1 MMKDNNDKGCAV
13 GYMMNQFGLP
23 KMKCWRGLGAVL
35 GVAVLTVGCASNQP
49 PIPISRNHIQAEPQT
64 RASGIPEPVKAGAFV
79 PPPKPSA
86 KPQTYSVV
94 VNEVPV
100 KELLFALARDSKL
113 NVDIH
118 PAIQGLVT
126 MNAVN
131 EPLDA
136 ILERLSNQVSLRYKV
151 DGNTLAITP
160 DTPYLKTYRV
170 DYVNLSRNTTSNIGV
185 SSQIAGVGTSAAGGA
200 TTGATG
206 AGVGGNN
213 SATAVKSDSN
223 NNFWE
228 IMGDNLRH
236 ILSATRSVA
245 STAEEKAARA
255 EIVRTDREDRLRQ
268 AEAVARAGSGAPAL
282 FSNVFGNE
290 KALSVLGDIKEQV
303 IVNPVAGSVSVLGT
317 ERQHKLVKEY
327 LASVASSSQ
336 RQVLI
341 ETTIVEVSL
350 KDQFHAGVDWTSV
363 GRATG
368 FNIKSVPNA
377 ANNLAGNL
385 ASFFTIGY
393 SSAGNNLTATLNL
406 LESFGNTRILSSPKI
421 MAINNQ
427 TALLKVVNNEVYF
440 SIEVQ
445 QGTSTT
451 TGIITQPVYTTTPH
465 TVPVGVVMSVTPQIS
480 ESGVVSMTVRPTISR
495 VTGYKNDHN
504 PALAVINKDLSELNR
519 IQNKVPEIQV
529 REMESVLQVNSG
541 QTIIMGGLMQDD
553 ATRSRDGLPILS
565 RPDGWG
571 AIFGQQ
577 ERKITQTELVIFLRP
592 TVITNPSL
600 DSDELSAFRRFL
612 PDPKAAAQP

>member
-1 MMKDNNDKGCAV
+1 MK
-13 GYMMNQFGLP
+13 QFGQQQTTT
-23 KMKCWRGLGAVL
+23 WRSMRAAL
-35 GVAVLTVGCASNQP
+35 GVTAFLAGCASTT
-49 PIPISRNHIQAEPQT
+49 PIPISQNHIQAEPQVKT
-64 RASGIPEPVKAGAFV
+64 AGIPEPVRVGAFV
-79 PPPKPSA
+79 PPPKPSV
-86 KPQTYSVV
+86 KPQAYSVV

-100 KELLFALARDSKL
+100 KELLFALARDTKL

-118 PAIQGLVT
+118 PSIQGLVT

-136 ILERLSNQVSLRYKV
+136 ILDRLSQQVNLRYKV
-151 DGNTLAITP
+151 TGNTLSITP

-170 DYVNLSRNTTSNIGV
+170 DYVNLSRNTSSNIGV
-185 SSQIAGVGTSAAGGA
+185 SSQIAGVGAS
-200 TTGATG
+200 ATG
-206 AGVGGNN
+206 GTVPVAGVSGNN
-213 SATAVKSDSN
+213 SSTAVKSASD

-228 IMGDNLRH
+228 IMAENLRH
-236 ILSATRSVA
+236 LLSATRSVA
-245 STAEEKAARA
+245 HSAEEKAARVEFVRA
-255 EIVRTDREDRLRQ
+255 EREDRLRQ

-290 KALSVLGDIKEQV
+290 KALSAFGDTKEQV

-327 LASVASSSQ
+327 LASVTGSAR

-341 ETTIVEVSL
+341 EATIVEVGL
-350 KDQFHAGVDWTSV
+350 KDQFHAGVDWTSI

-377 ANNLAGNL
+377 KDNLAGNL
-385 ASFFTIGY
+385 ASFFSIGY
-393 SSAGNNLTATLNL
+393 SNANNNLSATLNL
-406 LESFGNTRILSSPKI
+406 LESFGKTRILSSPKI

-445 QGTSTT
+445 QGTTSTA
-451 TGIITQPVYTTTPH
+451 GIITQPVYTTTPH

-495 VTGYKNDHN
+495 VTGYKNDPN
-504 PALAVINKDLSELNR
+504 PALAQINKDLSEANR
-519 IQNKVPEIQV
+519 IQNQVPEIQV

-541 QTIIMGGLMQDD
+541 QTIVMGGLMQDD
-553 ATRSRDGLPILS
+553 IARGRDGLPVLS

-577 ERKITQTELVIFLRP
+577 ERKTSQTELVIFLRP
-592 TVITNPSL
+592 TVITNASL
-600 DSDELSAFRRFL
+600 DSDELSSFRRFL
-612 PDPKAAAQP
+612 PDAKAVETP

>member
-1 MMKDNNDKGCAV
+1 MTKDNNDKACV
-13 GYMMNQFGLP
+13 IGYMMNRFGLLQ
-23 KMKCWRGLGAVL
+23 MQCWHGFGAVL
-35 GVAVLTVGCASNQP
+35 GVALLTAGCASSQP
-49 PIPISRNHIQAEPQT
+49 PIPISQSHIQAEPQ
-64 RASGIPEPVKAGAFV
+64 AKPSGIPEPVKAGAFV
-79 PPPKPSA
+79 PPPRPSV
-86 KPQTYSVV
+86 KPQSYSVV

-151 DGNTLAITP
+151 EGNTLAITP

-206 AGVGGNN
+206 AGMAGNT
-213 SATAVKSDSN
+213 SSTAVKSASD

-228 IMGDNLRH
+228 IMGGNLRH

-255 EIVRTDREDRLRQ
+255 EFLRTDREDRLRQ
-268 AEAVARAGSGAPAL
+268 AEAVARAGTGAPAL
-282 FSNVFGNE
+282 FANVFGNE
-290 KALSVLGDIKEQV
+290 RAPSPLGDIKEQV
-303 IVNPVAGSVSVLGT
+303 IVNPVSGSVSVLGT

-327 LASVASSSQ
+327 LTSVTRSTQ

-341 ETTIVEVSL
+341 EATIVEVGL
-350 KDQFHAGVDWTSV
+350 KDQFHAGVDWTKI

-368 FNIKSVPNA
+368 FSIESVANA
-377 ANNLAGNL
+377 KDNLAGNL
-385 ASFFTIGY
+385 ASFFKIGY
-393 SSAGNNLTATLNL
+393 SSASNNLTATLNL
-406 LESFGNTRILSSPKI
+406 LESFGTTRILSSPKI

-445 QGTSTT
+445 PGTVSTT
-451 TGIITQPVYTTTPH
+451 GTVLTPTVYTTTAH

-495 VTGYKNDHN
+495 VTSYKDDPN
-504 PALAVINKDLSELNR
+504 PALSGNVKN
-519 IQNKVPEIQV
+519 QVPVIQV

-553 ATRSRDGLPILS
+553 IARGRDGLPVLS

-577 ERKITQTELVIFLRP
+577 ERKISQTELVIFLRP
-592 TVITNPSL
+592 TVIANPSL

-612 PDPKAAAQP
+612 PEPQAAEKP

>member
-13 GYMMNQFGLP
+13 KHMMNRFGTQQT
-23 KMKCWRGLGAVL
+23 MSWRGLFVALGA
-35 GVAVLTVGCASNQP
+35 ASAIAGCSAYSP
-49 PIPISRNHIQAEPQT
+49 PIPISRNHLQAEPQ
-64 RASGIPEPVKAGAFV
+64 AAAKDEGIPAPVRTGAFV
-79 PPPKPSA
+79 PPPKPSV

-100 KELLFALARDSKL
+100 KELLFALARDTKL
-113 NVDIH
+113 NIDIH
-118 PAIQGLVT
+118 PSIQGLVT

-136 ILERLSNQVSLRYKV
+136 ILERLSQQVNLRYKV
-151 DGNTLAITP
+151 EGHTLSITP

-170 DYVNLSRNTTSNIGV
+170 DYVNLSRNTSSNIGV
-185 SSQIAGVGTSAAGGA
+185 SSQIAGVGASAAGGA
-200 TTGATG
+200 AAGTGA
-206 AGVGGNN
+206 AGGNN
-213 SATAVKSDSN
+213 SSTAVKSASD

-228 IMGDNLRH
+228 VMADNLRH

-245 STAEEKAARA
+245 SSAEEKAARA
-255 EIVRTDREDRLRQ
+255 EFVRAEREDRLRQ

-290 KALSVLGDIKEQV
+290 KPLSALGDVKEQV

-317 ERQHKLVKEY
+317 ERQHKLIREY
-327 LASVASSSQ
+327 LASVTGSAQ

-341 ETTIVEVSL
+341 EATIVEVGL
-350 KDQFHAGVDWTSV
+350 KDQFHAGVDWTSI

-368 FNIKSVPNA
+368 FNIKTVANA
-377 ANNLAGNL
+377 KDNLAGSL
-385 ASFFTIGY
+385 ASYFSIGY
-393 SSAGNNLTATLNL
+393 SNASSNLTATLNL
-406 LESFGNTRILSSPKI
+406 LESFGTTRILSSPKI

-445 QGTSTT
+445 PGTVSA
-451 TGIITQPVYTTTPH
+451 TGTVLTPTVYTTTAH

-480 ESGVVSMTVRPTISR
+480 EGGVVSMTVRPTISR
-495 VTGYKNDHN
+495 VTSYKDDPN
-504 PALAVINKDLSELNR
+504 PALSSEVKN
-519 IQNKVPEIQV
+519 QVPVIQV

-553 ATRSRDGLPILS
+553 IARGRDGLPVLS

-577 ERKITQTELVIFLRP
+577 ERKATQTELVIFLRP

-600 DSDELSAFRRFL
+600 DSDELSAYRRFL
-612 PDPKAAAQP
+612 PDPKAAALP

>member
-1 MMKDNNDKGCAV
+1 MMKYNNDKACNMEYV
-13 GYMMNQFGLP
+13 MNLFGLP
-23 KMKCWRGLGAVL
+23 KMKYWQGFCVAL
-35 GVAVLTVGCASNQP
+35 GVAALTAGCASNQP
-49 PIPISRNHIQAEPQT
+49 PITISPNHIQPETQT
-64 RASGIPEPVKAGAFV
+64 KASGIPEPVRAGAFV
-79 PPPKPSA
+79 PPPKPSV

-126 MNAVN
+126 MNAVD

-136 ILERLSNQVSLRYKV
+136 ILARLSNQVSLRYKV
-151 DGNTLAITP
+151 EGNTLAITP

-185 SSQIAGVGTSAAGGA
+185 SSQIAGVGTSATGGSA
-200 TTGATG
+200 TGATG
-206 AGVGGNN
+206 AGGAGNN
-213 SATAVKSDSN
+213 SATAVKSASD

-228 IMGDNLRH
+228 VMGDNLRH

-255 EIVRTDREDRLRQ
+255 EFLRTDREDRLRQ

-282 FSNVFGNE
+282 FSSAFGNE
-290 KALSVLGDIKEQV
+290 KALSALGEIKDQV
-303 IVNPVAGSVSVLGT
+303 IVNPVSGSVSVLGT
-317 ERQHKLVKEY
+317 ERQHKLIKEY
-327 LASVASSSQ
+327 LDSVTRSTQ

-341 ETTIVEVSL
+341 EATIVEVGL
-350 KDQFHAGVDWTSV
+350 KDQFHAGVDWTKI

-368 FNIKSVPNA
+368 FSIETVANA
-377 ANNLAGNL
+377 KDNLAGNL
-385 ASFFTIGY
+385 ASFFKIGY
-393 SSAGNNLTATLNL
+393 SSANNNLTATLNL
-406 LESFGNTRILSSPKI
+406 LESFGTTRILSSPKI

-445 QGTSTT
+445 PGTVSTAGT
-451 TGIITQPVYTTTPH
+451 VLTPTVYTTTAH

-495 VTGYKNDHN
+495 VTSYKDDPN
-504 PALAVINKDLSELNR
+504 PALSGNVKN
-519 IQNKVPEIQV
+519 QVPVIQV

-553 ATRSRDGLPILS
+553 IARGRDGLPILS
-565 RPDGWG
+565 RPVGWG

-577 ERKITQTELVIFLRP
+577 ERKVSQTELVIFLRP

-600 DSDELSAFRRFL
+600 DSEELSAYRRFL
-612 PDPKAAAQP
+612 PEPQVAAKP

>member
-1 MMKDNNDKGCAV
+1 MMKYNNDKACNV
-13 GYMMNQFGLP
+13 EYVMNLFGLP
-23 KMKCWRGLGAVL
+23 KMKYWQGFCVAL
-35 GVAVLTVGCASNQP
+35 GVAALTAGCASNQP
-49 PIPISRNHIQAEPQT
+49 PITISPNHIQPETQAK
-64 RASGIPEPVKAGAFV
+64 ASDIPEPVRAGAFV
-79 PPPKPSA
+79 PPPKPSV

-126 MNAVN
+126 MNAVD

-136 ILERLSNQVSLRYKV
+136 ILARLSNQVSLRYKV
-151 DGNTLAITP
+151 EGNTLAITP

-185 SSQIAGVGTSAAGGA
+185 SSQIAGVGASATGA
-200 TTGATG
+200 SATGATG
-206 AGVGGNN
+206 AGVAGNN
-213 SATAVKSDSN
+213 SATAVKSASD

-228 IMGDNLRH
+228 VMGDNLRH

-255 EIVRTDREDRLRQ
+255 EFLRTDREDRLRQ

-282 FSNVFGNE
+282 FSSAFGND
-290 KALSVLGDIKEQV
+290 KAPSLLGEIKEQV
-303 IVNPVAGSVSVLGT
+303 IVNPVSGSVSVLGT

-327 LASVASSSQ
+327 LASVTSSTQ

-341 ETTIVEVSL
+341 EATIVEVGL
-350 KDQFHAGVDWTSV
+350 KDQFHAGVDWTKI

-368 FNIKSVPNA
+368 FSIESVANA
-377 ANNLAGNL
+377 KDNLAGNL
-385 ASFFTIGY
+385 ASFLKIGY
-393 SSAGNNLTATLNL
+393 SSASNNLTATLNL
-406 LESFGNTRILSSPKI
+406 LESFGTTRILSSPKI

-445 QGTSTT
+445 PGTVSTAGT
-451 TGIITQPVYTTTPH
+451 VLTPTVYTTTAH

-480 ESGVVSMTVRPTISR
+480 ESGIVSMTVRPTISR
-495 VTGYKNDHN
+495 VTSYKDDPN
-504 PALAVINKDLSELNR
+504 PALRGDVKN
-519 IQNKVPEIQV
+519 QVPVIQV

-553 ATRSRDGLPILS
+553 IARGRDGLPVLS

-577 ERKITQTELVIFLRP
+577 ERKVTQTELVIFLRP

-600 DSDELSAFRRFL
+600 DSEELSAYRRFL
-612 PDPKAAAQP
+612 PEPQVAAKP

>member
-23 KMKCWRGLGAVL
+23 QMKSWHGFGAVL
-35 GVAVLTVGCASNQP
+35 GVAVLTAGCASNQP
-49 PIPISRNHIQAEPQT
+49 PIPISQNHIQAEPQT

-79 PPPKPSA
+79 PPPKPSV

-185 SSQIAGVGTSAAGGA
+185 SSQIAGVGASAAGGA
-200 TTGATG
+200 TTGVA
-206 AGVGGNN
+206 GNN

-327 LASVASSSQ
+327 LTSVTRSTQ

-341 ETTIVEVSL
+341 EATIVEVGL
-350 KDQFHAGVDWTSV
+350 KDQFHAGVDWTKI

-368 FNIKSVPNA
+368 FSIESVANA
-377 ANNLAGNL
+377 KDNLAGNL
-385 ASFFTIGY
+385 APFFKIGY
-393 SSAGNNLTATLNL
+393 SSASNNLTATLNL
-406 LESFGNTRILSSPKI
+406 LESFGTTRILSSPKI

-445 QGTSTT
+445 PGTVSTAGT
-451 TGIITQPVYTTTPH
+451 VLTPTVYTTTAH

-480 ESGVVSMTVRPTISR
+480 ETGVVSMTVRPTISR
-495 VTGYKNDHN
+495 VTSYKDDPN
-504 PALAVINKDLSELNR
+504 PALSGNVKN
-519 IQNKVPEIQV
+519 QVPVIQV

-553 ATRSRDGLPILS
+553 IARGRDGLPVLS

-577 ERKITQTELVIFLRP
+577 ERKISQTELVVFLRP
-592 TVITNPSL
+592 TIIANPSL

>member
-1 MMKDNNDKGCAV
+1 
-13 GYMMNQFGLP
+13 MMNRFGLQQAAY
-23 KMKCWRGLGAVL
+23 WRGFGTALGAAAFL
-35 GVAVLTVGCASNQP
+35 AGCASGP
-49 PIPISRNHIQAEPQT
+49 SPIPVSRNHLQAEPQ
-64 RASGIPEPVKAGAFV
+64 AAEKDAGIPAPVKTGAFV
-79 PPPKPSA
+79 PPPKPSV

-100 KELLFALARDSKL
+100 KELLFALARDTKL
-113 NVDIH
+113 NIDIH
-118 PAIQGLVT
+118 PSIQGLVT

-136 ILERLSNQVSLRYKV
+136 ILDRLSQQVNLRYKV
-151 DGNTLAITP
+151 EGNTLSITP

-170 DYVNLSRNTTSNIGV
+170 DYVNLSRNTSSNIGV
-185 SSQIAGVGTSAAGGA
+185 SSQIAGVGTSAAGG
-200 TTGATG
+200 TTAGAAGTG
-206 AGVGGNN
+206 VAGNN
-213 SATAVKSDSN
+213 SSTAVKSASD

-228 IMGDNLRH
+228 IMADNLRH

-245 STAEEKAARA
+245 SSAEEKAARA
-255 EIVRTDREDRLRQ
+255 EFVRAEREDRLRQ

-282 FSNVFGNE
+282 FSNVFGSE
-290 KALSVLGDIKEQV
+290 KPLSILGDVKEQV

-327 LASVASSSQ
+327 LASVTSSAR

-341 ETTIVEVSL
+341 EATIVEVGL
-350 KDQFHAGVDWTSV
+350 KDQFHAGVDWTSI

-368 FNIKSVPNA
+368 FNIKSVANA
-377 ANNLAGNL
+377 KDNLAGNL
-385 ASFFTIGY
+385 ASFFSIGY
-393 SSAGNNLTATLNL
+393 SNANHNLTATLNL
-406 LESFGNTRILSSPKI
+406 LESFGTTRILSSPKI

-445 QGTSTT
+445 QGTTSSAGTVLT
-451 TGIITQPVYTTTPH
+451 PTVYTTTPH

-480 ESGVVSMTVRPTISR
+480 EGGVVSMTVRPTISR
-495 VTGYKNDHN
+495 ITEYKNDPN
-504 PALAVINKDLSELNR
+504 PDLAKINKDLAVADR
-519 IQNKVPEIQV
+519 IQNQVPVVQV

-553 ATRSRDGLPILS
+553 IARGRDGLPVLS

-577 ERKITQTELVIFLRP
+577 ERKAAQTELVIFLRP
-592 TVITNPSL
+592 TIITNASL
-600 DSDELSAFRRFL
+600 DSDELASFRRFL

>member
-1 MMKDNNDKGCAV
+1 MMKYNNDKACNMEYV
-13 GYMMNQFGLP
+13 MNLFGLP
-23 KMKCWRGLGAVL
+23 KMKYWQGFCVAL
-35 GVAVLTVGCASNQP
+35 GVAALTAGCASNQP
-49 PIPISRNHIQAEPQT
+49 PITISPNHIQPETQAK
-64 RASGIPEPVKAGAFV
+64 ASGIPEPVKAGAFV
-79 PPPKPSA
+79 PPPKPSV

-126 MNAVN
+126 MNAVD

-136 ILERLSNQVSLRYKV
+136 ILARLSNQVSLRYKV
-151 DGNTLAITP
+151 EGNTLAITP

-185 SSQIAGVGTSAAGGA
+185 SSQIAGVGTSATGGSA
-200 TTGATG
+200 TGATG
-206 AGVGGNN
+206 AGGAGNN
-213 SATAVKSDSN
+213 SATAVKSASD

-228 IMGDNLRH
+228 VMGDNLRH

-255 EIVRTDREDRLRQ
+255 EFLRTDREDRLRQ

-282 FSNVFGNE
+282 FSSAFGNE
-290 KALSVLGDIKEQV
+290 KALSALGEIKEQV
-303 IVNPVAGSVSVLGT
+303 IVNPVSGSVSVLGT

-327 LASVASSSQ
+327 LASVTSSTQ

-341 ETTIVEVSL
+341 EATIVEVGL
-350 KDQFHAGVDWTSV
+350 KDQFHAGVDWTKI

-368 FNIKSVPNA
+368 FSIETVANA
-377 ANNLAGNL
+377 KDNLAGNL
-385 ASFFTIGY
+385 ASFFKIGY
-393 SSAGNNLTATLNL
+393 SSANNNLTATLNL
-406 LESFGNTRILSSPKI
+406 LESFGTTRILSSPKI

-445 QGTSTT
+445 PGTVSTAGT
-451 TGIITQPVYTTTPH
+451 VLTPTVYTTTAH

-495 VTGYKNDHN
+495 VTSYKDDPN
-504 PALAVINKDLSELNR
+504 PALSGNVKN
-519 IQNKVPEIQV
+519 QVPVIQV

-553 ATRSRDGLPILS
+553 IARGRDGLPILS
-565 RPDGWG
+565 RPVGWG

-577 ERKITQTELVIFLRP
+577 ERKVSQTELVIFLRP

-600 DSDELSAFRRFL
+600 DSEELSAYRRFL
-612 PDPKAAAQP
+612 PEPQVAAKP

>member
-1 MMKDNNDKGCAV
+1 MIKDNNDKGCAV
-13 GYMMNQFGLP
+13 KYLMNRFGLQQTTY
-23 KMKCWRGLGAVL
+23 WRGSGAALGAAL
-35 GVAVLTVGCASNQP
+35 FIAGCSAYSP
-49 PIPISRNHIQAEPQT
+49 PIPISRNHLQAEPQA
-64 RASGIPEPVKAGAFV
+64 ASKDAGIPAPVKTGAFV
-79 PPPKPSA
+79 PPPKPSV

-100 KELLFALARDSKL
+100 KELLFALARDTKL
-113 NVDIH
+113 NIDIH
-118 PAIQGLVT
+118 PSIQGLVT

-136 ILERLSNQVSLRYKV
+136 ILDRLSQQVNLRYKV
-151 DGNTLAITP
+151 EGHTLSITP

-170 DYVNLSRNTTSNIGV
+170 DYVNLSRNTSSNIGV
-185 SSQIAGVGTSAAGGA
+185 SSQIAGVGASAAGGVA
-200 TTGATG
+200 SGAAG
-206 AGVGGNN
+206 AAAGGNN
-213 SATAVKSDSN
+213 SSTAVKSASD

-228 IMGDNLRH
+228 IMADNLRH

-245 STAEEKAARA
+245 SSAEEKAARA
-255 EIVRTDREDRLRQ
+255 EFVRAEREDRLRQ

-290 KALSVLGDIKEQV
+290 KPLSALGDVKEQV

-327 LASVASSSQ
+327 LASVSSSAQ

-341 ETTIVEVSL
+341 EATIVEVGL
-350 KDQFHAGVDWTSV
+350 KDQFHAGVDWTKI

-368 FNIKSVPNA
+368 FDIRTVSS
-377 ANNLAGNL
+377 ANTLAGNL
-385 ASFFTIGY
+385 APFFKIGY
-393 SSAGNNLTATLNL
+393 SNASSNLTATLNL
-406 LESFGNTRILSSPKI
+406 LESFGTTRILSSPKI

-445 QGTSTT
+445 PGTVSTT
-451 TGIITQPVYTTTPH
+451 GTVLTPTVYTTTAH

-495 VTGYKNDHN
+495 VTSYKDDPN
-504 PALAVINKDLSELNR
+504 PALSGDVKN
-519 IQNKVPEIQV
+519 QVPVIQV

-553 ATRSRDGLPILS
+553 IARGRDGLPVLS

-577 ERKITQTELVIFLRP
+577 ERKAAQTELVIFLRP

-600 DSDELSAFRRFL
+600 DSDELSAYRRFL
-612 PDPKAAAQP
+612 PDPKAAALP

>member
-1 MMKDNNDKGCAV
+1 MMKYNNDKACNMEYV
-13 GYMMNQFGLP
+13 MNLFGLP
-23 KMKCWRGLGAVL
+23 KMKYWQGFCVAL
-35 GVAVLTVGCASNQP
+35 GVAALTAGCASNQP
-49 PIPISRNHIQAEPQT
+49 PITISPNHIQPETQAK
-64 RASGIPEPVKAGAFV
+64 ASGIPEPVRAGAFV
-79 PPPKPSA
+79 PPPKPSV

-126 MNAVN
+126 MNAVD

-136 ILERLSNQVSLRYKV
+136 ILARLSNQVSLRYKV
-151 DGNTLAITP
+151 EGNTLAITP

-185 SSQIAGVGTSAAGGA
+185 SSQIAGVGTSATGGSA
-200 TTGATG
+200 TGATG
-206 AGVGGNN
+206 AGGAGNN
-213 SATAVKSDSN
+213 SATAVKSASD

-228 IMGDNLRH
+228 VMGDNLRH

-255 EIVRTDREDRLRQ
+255 EFLRTDREDRLRQ

-282 FSNVFGNE
+282 FSSAFGNE
-290 KALSVLGDIKEQV
+290 KALSALGEIKEQV
-303 IVNPVAGSVSVLGT
+303 IVNPVSGSVSVLGT

-327 LASVASSSQ
+327 LASVTSSTQ

-341 ETTIVEVSL
+341 EATIVEVGL
-350 KDQFHAGVDWTSV
+350 KDQFHAGVDWTKI

-368 FNIKSVPNA
+368 FSIETVANA
-377 ANNLAGNL
+377 KDNLAGNL
-385 ASFFTIGY
+385 ASFFKIGY
-393 SSAGNNLTATLNL
+393 SSANNNLTATLNL
-406 LESFGNTRILSSPKI
+406 LESFGTTRILSSPKI

-445 QGTSTT
+445 PGTVSTAGT
-451 TGIITQPVYTTTPH
+451 VLTPTVYTTTAH

-495 VTGYKNDHN
+495 VTSYKDDPN
-504 PALAVINKDLSELNR
+504 PALSGNVKN
-519 IQNKVPEIQV
+519 QVPVIQV

-553 ATRSRDGLPILS
+553 IARGRDGLPILS
-565 RPDGWG
+565 RPVGWG

-577 ERKITQTELVIFLRP
+577 ERKVSQTELVIFLRP

-600 DSDELSAFRRFL
+600 DSEELSAYRRFL
-612 PDPKAAAQP
+612 PEPQVAAKP

>member
-1 MMKDNNDKGCAV
+1 MMKYNNDKACNMEYV
-13 GYMMNQFGLP
+13 MNLFGLP
-23 KMKCWRGLGAVL
+23 KMKYWQGFCVAL
-35 GVAVLTVGCASNQP
+35 GVAALTAGCASNQP
-49 PIPISRNHIQAEPQT
+49 PITISPNHIQPETQT
-64 RASGIPEPVKAGAFV
+64 KASGIPEPVRAGAFV
-79 PPPKPSA
+79 PPPKPSV

-151 DGNTLAITP
+151 EGNTLAITP

-185 SSQIAGVGTSAAGGA
+185 SSQIAGVGTSATGGSA
-200 TTGATG
+200 TGATG
-206 AGVGGNN
+206 AGGAGNN
-213 SATAVKSDSN
+213 SATAVKSASD

-228 IMGDNLRH
+228 VMGDNLRH

-255 EIVRTDREDRLRQ
+255 EFLRTDREDRLRQ

-282 FSNVFGNE
+282 FSSAFGNE
-290 KALSVLGDIKEQV
+290 KALSALGEIKDQV
-303 IVNPVAGSVSVLGT
+303 IVNPVSGSVSVLGT
-317 ERQHKLVKEY
+317 ERQHKLIKEY
-327 LASVASSSQ
+327 LDSVTRSTQ

-341 ETTIVEVSL
+341 EATIVEVGL
-350 KDQFHAGVDWTSV
+350 KDQFHAGVDWTKI

-368 FNIKSVPNA
+368 FSIETVANA
-377 ANNLAGNL
+377 KDNLAGNL
-385 ASFFTIGY
+385 ASFFKIGY
-393 SSAGNNLTATLNL
+393 SSANNNLTATLNL
-406 LESFGNTRILSSPKI
+406 LESFGTTRILSSPKI

-445 QGTSTT
+445 PGTVSTAGT
-451 TGIITQPVYTTTPH
+451 VLTPTVYTTTAH

-495 VTGYKNDHN
+495 VTSYKDDPN
-504 PALAVINKDLSELNR
+504 PALSGNVKN
-519 IQNKVPEIQV
+519 QVPVIQV

-553 ATRSRDGLPILS
+553 IARGRDGLPILS
-565 RPDGWG
+565 RPVGWG

-577 ERKITQTELVIFLRP
+577 ERKVSQTELVIFLRP

-600 DSDELSAFRRFL
+600 DSEELSAYRRFL
-612 PDPKAAAQP
+612 PEPQVAAKP

>member
-1 MMKDNNDKGCAV
+1 
-13 GYMMNQFGLP
+13 MNRFGLQ
-23 KMKCWRGLGAVL
+23 KTTYWRGFGAALGA
-35 GVAVLTVGCASNQP
+35 AIFISGCSSYSP
-49 PIPISRNHIQAEPQT
+49 PIPISRNHIQAEPQA
-64 RASGIPEPVKAGAFV
+64 ASKDAGIPAPVKTGTFV
-79 PPPKPSA
+79 PPPKPSS

-100 KELLFALARDSKL
+100 KELLFALARDTKM
-113 NVDIH
+113 NIDIH
-118 PAIQGLVT
+118 PSIQGLVT

-136 ILERLSNQVSLRYKV
+136 ILDRLSQQVNLRYKV
-151 DGNTLAITP
+151 EGHTLSITP
-160 DTPYLKTYRV
+160 DSPYLKTYRV
-170 DYVNLSRNTTSNIGV
+170 DYVNLSRNTNSNIGV
-185 SSQIAGVGTSAAGGA
+185 SSQIAGVGTSAAGGTA
-200 TTGATG
+200 AGTAG
-206 AGVGGNN
+206 AGAVGNN
-213 SATAVKSDSN
+213 SSTAVKSASD

-228 IMGDNLRH
+228 IMADNLRH

-245 STAEEKAARA
+245 SSAEEKAARA
-255 EIVRTDREDRLRQ
+255 EFVRAEREDRLRQ

-290 KALSVLGDIKEQV
+290 KPLSALGDVKEQV

-327 LASVASSSQ
+327 LASVTSSAQ

-341 ETTIVEVSL
+341 EATIVEVGL
-350 KDQFHAGVDWTSV
+350 KDQFHAGVDWTSI

-368 FNIKSVPNA
+368 FNIKSVANA
-377 ANNLAGNL
+377 KDNLAGNL
-385 ASFFTIGY
+385 ASYFSIGY
-393 SSAGNNLTATLNL
+393 SNANNNLTATLNL
-406 LESFGNTRILSSPKI
+406 LESFGTTRILSSPKI

-440 SIEVQ
+440 SIDVQ
-445 QGTSTT
+445 QGAIST

-480 ESGVVSMTVRPTISR
+480 EGGVVSMTVRPTISR
-495 VTGYKNDHN
+495 VTGYKNDPN
-504 PALAVINKDLSELNR
+504 PALAALNIGKGEGDR
-519 IQNKVPEIQV
+519 IQNPVPEIQV

-553 ATRSRDGLPILS
+553 IARGRDGLPVLS

-577 ERKITQTELVIFLRP
+577 ERKAAQTELVIFLRP
-592 TVITNPSL
+592 TIITNASL
-600 DSDELSAFRRFL
+600 ESDELSAFRRFL

>member
-1 MMKDNNDKGCAV
+1 MKR
-13 GYMMNQFGLP
+13 FGQQQTQH
-23 KMKCWRGLGAVL
+23 WRSL
-35 GVAVLTVGCASNQP
+35 GVALSVVAFIAGCASSQP
-49 PIPISRNHIQAEPQT
+49 PIQISQNHIQSGQQAT
-64 RASGIPEPVKAGAFV
+64 ANDAGIPAPVRLGAFV
-79 PPPKPSA
+79 PPPKPSV

-136 ILERLSNQVSLRYKV
+136 ILDRLSQQVNLRYKV
-151 DGNTLAITP
+151 EGNTLSITP
-160 DTPYLKTYRV
+160 DSPYLKTYRV
-170 DYVNLSRNTTSNIGV
+170 DYVNLSRNTSSNIGV
-185 SSQIAGVGTSAAGGA
+185 SSQIAGVGASALGRTATGTS
-200 TTGATG
+200 G
-206 AGVGGNN
+206 AGVAGNN
-213 SATAVKSDSN
+213 SSTAVKSASD

-228 IMGDNLRH
+228 IMGENLRH

-255 EIVRTDREDRLRQ
+255 ELVRAEREDRLRQ

-290 KALSVLGDIKEQV
+290 KPLSALGDTKEQV

-327 LASVASSSQ
+327 LTSVTSSAQ

-341 ETTIVEVSL
+341 EATIVEVGL

-368 FNIKSVPNA
+368 FNIRSVPNA
-377 ANNLAGNL
+377 RDNLAGNL

-393 SSAGNNLTATLNL
+393 SNANNNLSATLNL
-406 LESFGNTRILSSPKI
+406 LESFGKTRILSSPKI

-440 SIEVQ
+440 SIDVQ
-445 QGTSTT
+445 LGAVSS
-451 TGIITQPVYTTTPH
+451 TGIITQPVYTTTAH

-480 ESGVVSMTVRPTISR
+480 EGGVVSMTVRPTISR
-495 VTGYKNDHN
+495 ITGYKTDPN
-504 PALAVINKDLSELNR
+504 PALAQINRDLSEANR
-519 IQNKVPEIQV
+519 IQNQVPEIQV

-553 ATRSRDGLPILS
+553 IARGRDGLPVLS

-577 ERKITQTELVIFLRP
+577 ERKATQTELVIFLRP

-600 DSDELSAFRRFL
+600 DSDELSAYRRFL
-612 PDPKAAAQP
+612 PEPQTAAKP